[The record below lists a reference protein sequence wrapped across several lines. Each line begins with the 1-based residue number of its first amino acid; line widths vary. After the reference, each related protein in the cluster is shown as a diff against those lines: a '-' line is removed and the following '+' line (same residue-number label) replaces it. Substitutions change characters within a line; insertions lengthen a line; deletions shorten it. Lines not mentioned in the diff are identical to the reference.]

1 MFNRVVCAATRNIR
15 DNMSKSRKKTPAG
28 TWCCCKSQKKGK
40 QVSHRRFR
48 RCEKMVL
55 LSGKEILLPLRQ
67 FELTNQYDLGGDG
80 KRYYG
85 YRPNEEWFVRV
96 MRK

>member
-1 MFNRVVCAATRNIR
+1 MFNRVACGATRNIR
-15 DNMSKSRKKTPAG
+15 DKMSKSRKKTPAG

-80 KRYYG
+80 KCYYG
-85 YRPNEEWFVRV
+85 YHPNEEWFVRV

>member
-1 MFNRVVCAATRNIR
+1 MFNRVACGAARNIR
-15 DNMSKSRKKTPAG
+15 DNMGKSRKRTPAG

-40 QVSHRRFR
+40 QFSHRRFR
-48 RCEKMVL
+48 RHERMAL
-55 LSGKEILLPLRQ
+55 LSGKDILLPIRQ
-67 FELTNQYDLGGDG
+67 IEFTNQYDLGGDG

-85 YRPNEEWFVRV
+85 KLLDEELIIRI

>member
-1 MFNRVVCAATRNIR
+1 MFNRVACGATRNIR

-28 TWCCCKSQKKGK
+28 TWCFCKSQKKGK
-40 QVSHRRFR
+40 QFSHRRFR
-48 RCEKMVL
+48 RREKMVL
-55 LSGKEILLPLRQ
+55 LSGKEMMLPLRQ

-80 KRYYG
+80 KSYYG
-85 YRPNEEWFVRV
+85 YHPNEEWFLRV